1 MKITLTKKPM
11 KPTIIEGFPGFG
23 LIGTITT
30 EFLIEALKAK
40 PIGIV
45 KIDDLPAMIAIHNGK
60 IVKPIEIFHDE
71 KTNIMIFHVVTN
83 VQGFEWA
90 IADAIIDIAK
100 QLDAKELISLEGVA
114 SPGAI
119 EQDMMQCFF
128 YSNKEENKKKFKNIG
143 VEELK
148 EGIIVGV
155 TGALL
160 AEADKAALSCV
171 FAETESQM
179 PDSKAAAKIIEVLD
193 KYLGLK
199 LDPAP
204 LLEQAEK
211 FESKLKGLMEQAKA
225 TTEEQK
231 KKRLSYVG

>member
-1 MKITLTKKPM
+1 MKITLTKKPTN
-11 KPTIIEGFPGFG
+11 PTIIEGFPGFG

-45 KIDDLPAMIAIHNGK
+45 KIDDIPAMIAIHGGK
-60 IVKPIEIFHDE
+60 VVKPIEIYYDE
-71 KTNIMIFHVVTN
+71 KTNIVIFHVITN
-83 VQGFEWA
+83 VQGQEWN
-90 IADAIIDIAK
+90 IAEAIIDVAK
-100 QLDAKELISLEGVA
+100 QLKAKELISLEGVA
-114 SPGAI
+114 SPGAV
-119 EQDMMQCFF
+119 QADMMQCFF
-128 YSNKEENKKKFKNIG
+128 FTNNEKNKEKFKNTG

-155 TGALL
+155 TGALM
-160 AEADKAALSCV
+160 ADIENVPLSCV
-171 FAETESQM
+171 FAETASQM
-179 PDSKAAAKIIEVLD
+179 PDSKASAKIIKVLD

-211 FESKLKGLMEQAKA
+211 FEGKLKGLMAQTKVA
-225 TTEEQK
+225 TEEQK
-231 KKRLSYVG
+231 KKRMSYVG